1 MIQIKVLFYASLKD
15 RVGIKQ
21 VTLNL
26 PDPLR
31 VVDLRSRLADE
42 YPQAREALS
51 KCLVAVN
58 KNFAFDQD
66 FVPTES
72 EVAFFPPVSGG

>member
-1 MIQIKVLFYASLKD
+1 MNQIKVFFFAAMKD
-15 RVGIKQ
+15 KVGIKQ
-21 VTLNL
+21 IVLSL

-31 VVDLRSRLADE
+31 VVDLRSWLADE
-42 YPQAREALS
+42 YPQARETIL

-66 FVPTES
+66 LVPS
-72 EVAFFPPVSGG
+72 DAEVAFFPPVSGG